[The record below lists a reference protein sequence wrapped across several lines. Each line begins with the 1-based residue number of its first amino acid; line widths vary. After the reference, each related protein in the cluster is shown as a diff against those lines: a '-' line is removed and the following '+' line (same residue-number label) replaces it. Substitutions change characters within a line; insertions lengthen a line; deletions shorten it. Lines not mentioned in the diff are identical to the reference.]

1 MSRYVSSVSP
11 VNPSKPERKNQH
23 QPKQYFDFYLQSK
36 NQMRRGVGFS
46 SQKQKLLEEIP
57 KSGDENQGCIP
68 KKGKL
73 YDESNNF
80 ILTVHTTII
89 RSQLAYQKVQH
100 DLI

>member
-36 NQMRRGVGFS
+36 NQMRRGVGLS

-68 KKGKL
+68 KKENYMMK
-73 YDESNNF
+73 
-80 ILTVHTTII
+80 VII
-89 RSQLAYQKVQH
+89 SF
-100 DLI
+100 